1 MSLKDDM
8 KADLSVFYNADEF
21 AKKCIYKGNEVAILY
36 RKNDLE
42 MFEVNFEG
50 SIKARKVDFE
60 GLEEGDVLEIEGV
73 LYIVINFSTE
83 KDFQISILIKEK

>member
-1 MSLKDDM
+1 MSFKDDI
-8 KADLSVFYNADEF
+8 KTDLSVFYNADEF
-21 AKKCIYKGNEVAILY
+21 AKKCIYKGNEVAVLY

-42 MFEVNFEG
+42 MFEVNFE

-73 LYIVINFSTE
+73 SYTVMNFSSE
-83 KDFQISILIKEK
+83 KDFQISISIKEK

>member
-1 MSLKDDM
+1 MSLKADM

-21 AKKCIYKGNEVAILY
+21 AKKCIYKEKEVAILY

-42 MFEVNFEG
+42 MFEVNFE

-60 GLEEGDVLEIEGV
+60 GLEDGDVLEIEGV
-73 LYIVINFSTE
+73 SYTVINFSPE
-83 KDFQISILIKEK
+83 KDFQISISIKEK

>member
-42 MFEVNFEG
+42 MFEVNFE

-73 LYIVINFSTE
+73 LYIVINFSPE
-83 KDFQISILIKEK
+83 KDFQIFISIKEK

>member
-1 MSLKDDM
+1 MSLKEDI

-21 AKKCIYKGNEVAILY
+21 AKKCIYKGKEVAVLY

-42 MFEVNFEG
+42 MFEVNFE

-73 LYIVINFSTE
+73 SYTVMNFSPE
-83 KDFQISILIKEK
+83 KDFQISISIKEK

>member
-1 MSLKDDM
+1 MSLKEDI

-21 AKKCIYKGNEVAILY
+21 AKKCIYKGNEVAVLY

-42 MFEVNFEG
+42 MFEVNFE

-73 LYIVINFSTE
+73 SYTVMNFSPE
-83 KDFQISILIKEK
+83 KDFQISISIKEK

>member
-1 MSLKDDM
+1 MSLKNDI

-42 MFEVNFEG
+42 MFEVNFE

-60 GLEEGDVLEIEGV
+60 GLEEGDALEIEGV
-73 LYIVINFSTE
+73 SYTVINFSPE
-83 KDFQISILIKEK
+83 KDFQISISIKEK

>member
-1 MSLKDDM
+1 MSLKDDV

-42 MFEVNFEG
+42 MFEVNFE

-73 LYIVINFSTE
+73 LYTVMNFSPE
-83 KDFQISILIKEK
+83 KDFQISISIKEK

>member
-1 MSLKDDM
+1 MSLKDYI
-8 KADLSVFYNADEF
+8 KAELAVFYNADEF

-36 RKNDLE
+36 RKNDIE
-42 MFEVNFEG
+42 MFEVNFE

-73 LYIVINFSTE
+73 LYTVMNFSLE
-83 KDFQISILIKEK
+83 KDFQISI

>member
-1 MSLKDDM
+1 MSFKEDI

-42 MFEVNFEG
+42 MFEVNFE

-83 KDFQISILIKEK
+83 KDFQISISIKEK

>member
-42 MFEVNFEG
+42 MFEVNFE

-73 LYIVINFSTE
+73 LYIVINFSPE
-83 KDFQISILIKEK
+83 KDFQISISIKEK

>member
-8 KADLSVFYNADEF
+8 KADLSVFFNADEF

-42 MFEVNFEG
+42 MFEVNFE

-73 LYIVINFSTE
+73 LYTVMNFSPE
-83 KDFQISILIKEK
+83 KDFQISISIKEK

>member
-42 MFEVNFEG
+42 MFEVNFE

-73 LYIVINFSTE
+73 LYTVMNFSPE
-83 KDFQISILIKEK
+83 KDFQISISIKEK

>member
-42 MFEVNFEG
+42 MFEVNFE

-60 GLEEGDVLEIEGV
+60 GLEEGDILEIEGV
-73 LYIVINFSTE
+73 LYIVMNFSPE
-83 KDFQISILIKEK
+83 KDFQISISIKEK

>member
-42 MFEVNFEG
+42 MFEVNFE